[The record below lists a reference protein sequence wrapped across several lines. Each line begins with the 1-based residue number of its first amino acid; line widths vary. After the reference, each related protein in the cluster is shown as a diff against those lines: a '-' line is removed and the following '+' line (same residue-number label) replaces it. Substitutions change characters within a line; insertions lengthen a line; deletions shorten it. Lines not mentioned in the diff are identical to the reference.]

1 MPVLT
6 PTSTF
11 MPEEDVT
18 GLASV
23 PSWEKLSS
31 SHTTFLTNRG
41 PDCDEVRPTLA
52 DRREE
57 EQRERLLQKKLQ
69 LQTSQLQKPRWM
81 KMRRMRHLLRK

>member
-1 MPVLT
+1 MT

-52 DRREE
+52 DRRGE
-57 EQRERLLQKKLQ
+57 EQRERLLQK
-69 LQTSQLQKPRWM
+69 
-81 KMRRMRHLLRK
+81 

>member
-1 MPVLT
+1 MKI
-6 PTSTF
+6 TSTF
-11 MPEEDVT
+11 TPEEDAT

-23 PSWEKLSS
+23 RSWEKLSS

-52 DRREE
+52 ARREE
-57 EQRERLLQKKLQ
+57 EQRERLLQKIL

-81 KMRRMRHLLRK
+81 MTMWSLLKK

>member
-1 MPVLT
+1 MKLT
-6 PTSTF
+6 SIF
-11 MPEEDVT
+11 MPEEDVI
-18 GLASV
+18 GSASV

-57 EQRERLLQKKLQ
+57 EQRERLLQNKFL
-69 LQTSQLQKPRWM
+69 LQTSKLQKPRWM
-81 KMRRMRHLLRK
+81 KMRSQKIRRLLR

>member
-1 MPVLT
+1 MKL
-6 PTSTF
+6 TSTF

-41 PDCDEVRPTLA
+41 PDCAEVRPMLA
-52 DRREE
+52 DRRGE
-57 EQRERLLQKKLQ
+57 EQRERLLQNKSLH
-69 LQTSQLQKPRWM
+69 QTSQLQKPRWT
-81 KMRRMRHLLRK
+81 KMRSLLRK